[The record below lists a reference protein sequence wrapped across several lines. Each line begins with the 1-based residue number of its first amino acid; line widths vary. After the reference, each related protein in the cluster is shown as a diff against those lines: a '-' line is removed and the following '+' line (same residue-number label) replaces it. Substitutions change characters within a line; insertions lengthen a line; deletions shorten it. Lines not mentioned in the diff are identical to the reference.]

1 MGNLAAV
8 KTTEWAL
15 EEWARWAY
23 HRRGVKLD
31 YPGVE
36 SVARMRGSSVPE
48 PCLTDQEGMLLD
60 GLVSE
65 LRARYPEEGEAV
77 ALYYLVDR
85 RHYKIAQLMRAIPR
99 KRVSR
104 LLNAGIMWLDGR
116 LKA

>member
-8 KTTEWAL
+8 KTTERAL
-15 EEWARWAY
+15 EEWARWTY
-23 HRRGVKLD
+23 HRRGLKLD

-36 SVARMRGSSVPE
+36 SFARMRGSSVPE
-48 PCLTDQEGMLLD
+48 PCLTDQEGLLLD

-77 ALYYLVDR
+77 VLYYLVDR
-85 RHYKIAQLMRAIPR
+85 RHYKIAGLMRGIAR
-99 KRVSR
+99 KRVGR
-104 LLNAGIMWLDGR
+104 LIHAGIMWLDGR